1 MPNQG
6 YVLGTWLS
14 QKDKIEAFKQ
24 TPRKILICADLKHPD
39 TELLLRLHHQHFEM
53 GRAAS
58 YTQPLRSLA
67 YVLVLILRNPHW
79 MEVNFAIPIYEDKKK
94 FAHGQ

>member
-6 YVLGTWLS
+6 YVLGTWIS
-14 QKDKIEAFKQ
+14 QKDKAGAFKQ
-24 TPRKILICADLKHPD
+24 TPRKILTYADLKHPD

-53 GRAAS
+53 GRAAG

-67 YVLVLILRNPHW
+67 YVVALISSNPHW
-79 MEVNFAIPIYEDKKK
+79 MELKFAIPI
-94 FAHGQ
+94 